1 MNESNSTSMPE
12 ELNDERLDYCGANF
26 CSSLTIIT
34 NNSDSADP
42 VSIIEKPSVEL
53 IQLLA
58 GILLGFSLLA
68 TVIIVTLIDGN
79 VGYIINLFLNSL
91 MTR

>member
-1 MNESNSTSMPE
+1 MNASNSTSMPE

-58 GILLGFSLLA
+58 GILGETGAFWD
-68 TVIIVTLIDGN
+68 I
-79 VGYIINLFLNSL
+79 FLKMNFGSVFFL
-91 MTR
+91 K